1 MEKQVDKA
9 LIKKFI
15 DNNCTAEE
23 IALIGRFI
31 QEPGSDEIFEE
42 ILNQR
47 WKETHEDKLIDQTQ
61 LNDWEA
67 KFKQKITAY
76 QPNTQKKLKIPKYF
90 RYAAVWS
97 VMLLTLGGYA
107 LYQFQ
112 QKNHTIAIIERSA
125 AAGKL
130 LKVTLPDST
139 VVFLNAA
146 SRLRYPE
153 KFDGKTREV
162 TLLGEAFFEVKH
174 DSERPFLVHADKL
187 NIHVLGTSFNIRS
200 YQNDSD
206 IAVTVATGKV
216 GVTIPSSKERK
227 ASFLLPNTQLTY
239 QKTSE
244 KLAITKVDSKESRA
258 WETGSFIFN
267 YETFENITKRLSR
280 WYKVSFV
287 FQNDKLPSKR
297 FKLKLHNENLKTVME
312 SLSTAGNGFQ
322 YSIKGNQVIIN

>member
-15 DNNCTAEE
+15 DNNCTADE
-23 IALIGRFI
+23 IALIGRFL

-47 WKETHEDKLIDQTQ
+47 WIESHEDTPVDQTQ
-61 LNDWEA
+61 LRDWEA
-67 KFKQKITAY
+67 RFKQKIAAY
-76 QPNTQKKLKIPKYF
+76 QPISQAKLKIPKYF

-97 VMLLTLGGYA
+97 VMLLTLGGYG
-107 LYQFQ
+107 LYEFQ
-112 QKNHTIAIIERSA
+112 QKNRPLAIIERSA
-125 AAGKL
+125 PAGKL

-146 SRLRYPE
+146 SRLRYPK

-174 DSERPFLVHADKL
+174 DSEHPFLVHADKL

-216 GVTIPSSKERK
+216 GVTIATRKETK

-239 QKTSE
+239 QKSSE
-244 KLAITKVDSKESRA
+244 KLAITTVDSQDSRA

-267 YETFENITKRLSR
+267 YETLENITRRLSR

-287 FQNDKLPSKR
+287 YQNDKLPSRR
-297 FKLKLHNENLKTVME
+297 FKLKLHNEDLKTVME
-312 SLSTAGNGFQ
+312 SLSTAGDGFQ
-322 YSIKGNQVIIN
+322 YSIRGNQVIIK

>member
-15 DNNCTAEE
+15 DNNCTADE
-23 IALIGRFI
+23 IALIGRFL

-47 WKETHEDKLIDQTQ
+47 WKESHEDTPIDHTQ

-67 KFKQKITAY
+67 RFKQKIAAY
-76 QPNTQKKLKIPKYF
+76 QPSTPTKLKIPKYF

-97 VMLLTLGGYA
+97 VMLLTLGGYG
-107 LYQFQ
+107 LYEFQ
-112 QKNHTIAIIERSA
+112 QKNRPLAIIERSA

-174 DSERPFLVHADKL
+174 DSEHPFLVHADKL

-200 YQNDSD
+200 YQDDSD

-216 GVTIPSSKERK
+216 GVTIAARKETK

-239 QKTSE
+239 QKSSE
-244 KLAITKVDSKESRA
+244 KLAVTTVDSQQSRA

-267 YETFENITKRLSR
+267 YETLENITRRLSR

-287 FQNDKLPSKR
+287 YQNDKLPSRR
-297 FKLKLHNENLKTVME
+297 FKLKVHNEDLKTVME
-312 SLSTAGNGFQ
+312 SLSTSGNGFQ
-322 YSIKGNQVIIN
+322 YSIRGNQVIIK

>member
-9 LIKKFI
+9 LIIKFI
-15 DNNCTAEE
+15 DNDCTAEE
-23 IALIGRFI
+23 IALIRRFL
-31 QEPGSDEIFEE
+31 QQPGSDEIFEE

-47 WKETHEDKLIDQTQ
+47 WKENYEDKLIDQTQ
-61 LNDWEA
+61 LKVWEE
-67 KFKQKITAY
+67 KFNQKTVAHS
-76 QPNTQKKLKIPKYF
+76 QTTQTKLKIPKYF

-112 QKNHTIAIIERSA
+112 QKNRPIAIIESSA

-130 LKVTLPDST
+130 LKVILPDST

-146 SRLRYPE
+146 SKLRYPE

-174 DSERPFLVHADKL
+174 DSEHPFLVHADKL

-216 GVTIPSSKERK
+216 GVTIPARKEIK

-239 QKTSE
+239 QKSSE
-244 KLAITKVDSKESRA
+244 RLAINTVNSQDSRA
-258 WETGSFIFN
+258 WETGSFIFD
-267 YETFENITKRLSR
+267 YETLENITKRLSR
-280 WYKVSFV
+280 WYNVSFAC
-287 FQNDKLPSKR
+287 QNKQLLAKR
-297 FKLKLHNENLKTVME
+297 FKLKLHNDNLKTVME